1 MYYDVFVDCNSECK
15 LGKWEC
21 TDNECPGICSV
32 WGDSHFKTFDSRY
45 YDFQGACEYVLSKG
59 TLTSYESFAISIEVS
74 CYFIFFLYSIESHN
88 ISINKFL
95 FCLGK
100 INCNHNVCNFNLDHT
115 LWVDGS
121 NMCQVYNVGRR

>member
-1 MYYDVFVDCNSECK
+1 MLFFCCNSECN

-21 TDNECPGICSV
+21 TDYECPGICSV

-59 TLTSYESFAISIEVS
+59 TLTSYESFTISIEVS
-74 CYFIFFLYSIESHN
+74 CDFVFFVNSTKNHNVSID
-88 ISINKFL
+88 KFL
-95 FCLGK
+95 FCLCK
-100 INCNHNVCNFNLDHT
+100 INCIHDLDRT

-121 NMCQVYNVGRR
+121 NMRQVYNVDRR